1 MNNSCFV
8 MITHEPKFNYSIPAL
23 KSYNK
28 FFNDDHIYIVFSS
41 EYERDLFTSLAE
53 GIPFRSLIYDQNK
66 EGTSHI
72 IMGKTIFGL
81 REVFNSTE
89 FNKIALIDSEVLFYR
104 HVDYDKLFSEHL
116 DSKTIYA
123 NRILPEIPKMYCLV
137 ESYKFFNNEDT
148 NKIKNIL
155 LQDNLFFFFNNIP
168 VYYKSYFLDFLNYI
182 NYTESKTK
190 FNFHTFVYMIYVY
203 YLIVKDLI
211 NIEIINY
218 RGEPYYH
225 DMGVLEWQA
234 RYDVDKF
241 NEIFN
246 SYNPMWSELPVK
258 NPKNAFMFL
267 GLDRNPNF
275 NNI

>member
-1 MNNSCFV
+1 
-8 MITHEPKFNYSIPAL
+8 
-23 KSYNK
+23 
-28 FFNDDHIYIVFSS
+28 
-41 EYERDLFTSLAE
+41 
-53 GIPFRSLIYDQNK
+53 
-66 EGTSHI
+66 
-72 IMGKTIFGL
+72 
-81 REVFNSTE
+81 
-89 FNKIALIDSEVLFYR
+89 
-104 HVDYDKLFSEHL
+104 
-116 DSKTIYA
+116 
-123 NRILPEIPKMYCLV
+123 
-137 ESYKFFNNEDT
+137 
-148 NKIKNIL
+148 
-155 LQDNLFFFFNNIP
+155 
-168 VYYKSYFLDFLNYI
+168 
-182 NYTESKTK
+182 
-190 FNFHTFVYMIYVY
+190 MIYVY